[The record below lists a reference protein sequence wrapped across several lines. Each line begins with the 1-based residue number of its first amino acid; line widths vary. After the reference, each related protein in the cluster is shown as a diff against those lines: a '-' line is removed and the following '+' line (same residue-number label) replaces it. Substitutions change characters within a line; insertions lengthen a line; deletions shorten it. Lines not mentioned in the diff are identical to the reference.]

1 MSEEQIIVIDNE
13 EHKLSELDVSTQ
25 ANIARVNELR
35 REISTLKMQT
45 NERELL
51 LQAYRFFQ
59 NLDRRLFKIKFYI
72 LVYCI
77 RISRCN

>member
-1 MSEEQIIVIDNE
+1 MSEEQTIVIDNE
-13 EHKLSELDVSTQ
+13 EHNLSELDVSTQ

-51 LQAYRFFQ
+51 LQAYTRAIVEGV
-59 NLDRRLFKIKFYI
+59 KP
-72 LVYCI
+72 VEEAEVEA
-77 RISRCN
+77 S

>member
-1 MSEEQIIVIDNE
+1 MSEEQTIVIDNE

-35 REISTLKMQT
+35 REISALKMQT

-51 LQAYRFFQ
+51 LQAYTRAIVEGV
-59 NLDRRLFKIKFYI
+59 KP
-72 LVYCI
+72 VEEAEVEA
-77 RISRCN
+77 S

>member
-51 LQAYRFFQ
+51 LQAYTRAIVESV
-59 NLDRRLFKIKFYI
+59 KPVEEAEEIEAG
-72 LVYCI
+72 
-77 RISRCN
+77 

>member
-51 LQAYRFFQ
+51 LQAYTRAIVESV
-59 NLDRRLFKIKFYI
+59 KP
-72 LVYCI
+72 VEEAEEAEA
-77 RISRCN
+77 S

>member
-1 MSEEQIIVIDNE
+1 MSEEQIIVIDDE
-13 EHKLSELDVSTQ
+13 EHNLSELDVSTQ

-51 LQAYRFFQ
+51 LQAYTRAIVEGV
-59 NLDRRLFKIKFYI
+59 KP
-72 LVYCI
+72 VEEAEVEA
-77 RISRCN
+77 S

>member
-51 LQAYRFFQ
+51 LQAYTRAIVEGV
-59 NLDRRLFKIKFYI
+59 KP
-72 LVYCI
+72 VEEAEEVEA
-77 RISRCN
+77 S

>member
-1 MSEEQIIVIDNE
+1 MSEEQTIVIDNE
-13 EHKLSELDVSTQ
+13 EHNLSELDVSTQ

-51 LQAYRFFQ
+51 LQAYTRAIVESV
-59 NLDRRLFKIKFYI
+59 KP
-72 LVYCI
+72 VEEAEVEA
-77 RISRCN
+77 S

>member
-51 LQAYRFFQ
+51 LQAYTRAIVEGV
-59 NLDRRLFKIKFYI
+59 KP
-72 LVYCI
+72 VEEPEEVEA
-77 RISRCN
+77 S

>member
-1 MSEEQIIVIDNE
+1 MSEEQIIVIDDE

-51 LQAYRFFQ
+51 LQAYTRAIVEGV
-59 NLDRRLFKIKFYI
+59 KP
-72 LVYCI
+72 VEEAEEAEA
-77 RISRCN
+77 S

>member
-1 MSEEQIIVIDNE
+1 MSEEQTITIENE
-13 EHKLSELDVSTQ
+13 KHNLSELDVSTQ

-51 LQAYRFFQ
+51 LQAYTRAIVEGV
-59 NLDRRLFKIKFYI
+59 KP
-72 LVYCI
+72 VEEAEEAEA
-77 RISRCN
+77 S

>member
-1 MSEEQIIVIDNE
+1 MSEENTVTINDEQYDFEGLAVE
-13 EHKLSELDVSTQ
+13 TQ

-51 LQAYRFFQ
+51 LQAYTRAIVEGV
-59 NLDRRLFKIKFYI
+59 KP
-72 LVYCI
+72 VEEAEVEA
-77 RISRCN
+77 S

>member
-1 MSEEQIIVIDNE
+1 MSEEQIIVIDDE

-51 LQAYRFFQ
+51 LQAYTRAIVESV
-59 NLDRRLFKIKFYI
+59 KP
-72 LVYCI
+72 VEEAEEAEA
-77 RISRCN
+77 S

>member
-1 MSEEQIIVIDNE
+1 MSEEQTIVIDNE

-51 LQAYRFFQ
+51 LQAYTRAIVESV
-59 NLDRRLFKIKFYI
+59 KP
-72 LVYCI
+72 VEEAEEEA
-77 RISRCN
+77 S

>member
-35 REISTLKMQT
+35 REISKLKMQT

-51 LQAYRFFQ
+51 LQAYTRAIVEGV
-59 NLDRRLFKIKFYI
+59 KP
-72 LVYCI
+72 VEEAEEAEA
-77 RISRCN
+77 S

>member
-1 MSEEQIIVIDNE
+1 MSEEQTITIDNE
-13 EHKLSELDVSTQ
+13 EHNLSELDVSTQ

-51 LQAYRFFQ
+51 LQAYTRAIVEGV
-59 NLDRRLFKIKFYI
+59 KP
-72 LVYCI
+72 VEEAEEAEA
-77 RISRCN
+77 S

>member
-1 MSEEQIIVIDNE
+1 MSEEQIIVIDDE

-51 LQAYRFFQ
+51 LQAYTRAIVEGV
-59 NLDRRLFKIKFYI
+59 KP
-72 LVYCI
+72 VEEAEVEA
-77 RISRCN
+77 S

>member
-51 LQAYRFFQ
+51 LQAYTRAIVESVKPVEETEQ
-59 NLDRRLFKIKFYI
+59 EA
-72 LVYCI
+72 
-77 RISRCN
+77 S

>member
-1 MSEEQIIVIDNE
+1 MSEEQTIVIDNE

-35 REISTLKMQT
+35 REVAALKMQT

-51 LQAYRFFQ
+51 LQAYTRAIVESV
-59 NLDRRLFKIKFYI
+59 KP
-72 LVYCI
+72 VEEAEVEA
-77 RISRCN
+77 S

>member
-35 REISTLKMQT
+35 REISTLKMQI

-51 LQAYRFFQ
+51 LQAYTRAIVESV
-59 NLDRRLFKIKFYI
+59 KPVEEAEEIEAG
-72 LVYCI
+72 
-77 RISRCN
+77 

>member
-1 MSEEQIIVIDNE
+1 MSEEQTIVIDNE

-35 REISTLKMQT
+35 REISALKMQT

-51 LQAYRFFQ
+51 LQAYTRAIVESV
-59 NLDRRLFKIKFYI
+59 KP
-72 LVYCI
+72 VEEAEEAEA
-77 RISRCN
+77 S

>member
-1 MSEEQIIVIDNE
+1 MSEEQTIVIDNE
-13 EHKLSELDVSTQ
+13 EHNLSELDVSTQ

-51 LQAYRFFQ
+51 LQAYTKAIVESVQ
-59 NLDRRLFKIKFYI
+59 PVEEVEGEVVN
-72 LVYCI
+72 
-77 RISRCN
+77 

>member
-1 MSEEQIIVIDNE
+1 MSEEQTIVIDNE
-13 EHKLSELDVSTQ
+13 EHNLSELDVSTQ

-51 LQAYRFFQ
+51 LQAYTRAIVESV
-59 NLDRRLFKIKFYI
+59 KP
-72 LVYCI
+72 VEEAEEVEA
-77 RISRCN
+77 S

>member
-1 MSEEQIIVIDNE
+1 MSEQQIIVIDNE

-51 LQAYRFFQ
+51 LQAYTRAIVEGVKPVEEVEGEVV
-59 NLDRRLFKIKFYI
+59 N
-72 LVYCI
+72 
-77 RISRCN
+77 

>member
-13 EHKLSELDVSTQ
+13 EHKVSELDVSTQ

-51 LQAYRFFQ
+51 LQAYTRAIVEGV
-59 NLDRRLFKIKFYI
+59 KP
-72 LVYCI
+72 VEEAEEAEA
-77 RISRCN
+77 S

>member
-51 LQAYRFFQ
+51 LQAYTRAIVEGV
-59 NLDRRLFKIKFYI
+59 KP
-72 LVYCI
+72 VEEAEEAEA
-77 RISRCN
+77 S

>member
-1 MSEEQIIVIDNE
+1 MSEERTIVIDNE

-35 REISTLKMQT
+35 REVAALKMQT

-51 LQAYRFFQ
+51 LQAYTRAIVESV
-59 NLDRRLFKIKFYI
+59 KP
-72 LVYCI
+72 VEEAEVEA
-77 RISRCN
+77 S

>member
-13 EHKLSELDVSTQ
+13 EHKFSELDVSTQ

-51 LQAYRFFQ
+51 LQAYTRAIVESV
-59 NLDRRLFKIKFYI
+59 KP
-72 LVYCI
+72 VEEAEVEA
-77 RISRCN
+77 S